1 MYIKAEV
8 RYFPVVTKQT
18 RLISYL
24 LWPFRYEPQ
33 PAGRAGGGTLQCRRW
48 KRKGWEMGFL
58 QGWEAGEIGGN
69 FVAMPN
75 IFSNEKN

>member
-24 LWPFRYEPQ
+24 LWRFHSEPQ

-69 FVAMPN
+69 FAAMPN
-75 IFSNEKN
+75 IFANEKN